1 MLDFLKEGLLEIQPG
16 MLVWTLITF
25 GLVVFVLWKYVWNT
39 ILGAIDTRADKIIHE
54 LQRAEEEREV
64 ADGLLEENK
73 RILLKAK
80 EEAMEIVSKA
90 KSRTVE
96 IKDNTLNQTKKEA
109 EQLVK
114 KAYRDIEQIR
124 RKELYNFKKE
134 LVEITFRITNKFVQ
148 KQIDISEGARLV
160 DQYLEE
166 YKENVIRKQ

>member
-1 MLDFLKEGLLEIQPG
+1 MD
-16 MLVWTLITF
+16 
-25 GLVVFVLWKYVWNT
+25 
-39 ILGAIDTRADKIIHE
+39 IIS
-54 LQRAEEEREV
+54 
-64 ADGLLEENK
+64 N
-73 RILLKAK
+73 
-80 EEAMEIVSKA
+80 A

-134 LVEITFRITNKFVQ
+134 LVEITFRITNKFVR
-148 KQIDISEGARLV
+148 KQIDITEGARLI

-166 YKENVIRKQ
+166 YKGNVIRKQ

>member
-1 MLDFLKEGLLEIQPG
+1 MLDFLKEGLLQVQPG
-16 MLVWTLITF
+16 MIIWTLITF
-25 GLVVFVLWKYVWNT
+25 GFVIFVLWKYVWD
-39 ILGAIDTRADKIIHE
+39 IIISAIDIRADKIIHE
-54 LQRAEEEREV
+54 LRRAEQEREV
-64 ADGLLEENK
+64 ADGILEENK

-80 EEAMEIVSKA
+80 EQAMDIISEAKG
-90 KSRTVE
+90 RTVE

-114 KAYRDIEQIR
+114 KAYRDIAQIR

-134 LVEITFRITNKFVQ
+134 LVDVTFRITNKFMR

-166 YKENVIRKQ
+166 YKDDVIRKQ